1 MTALGLFASSW
12 VAEETKTIKT
22 LGSASKQKQK
32 KCRRRRNIYISP
44 VPLSNI
50 RTPSSLSNIHAGHE
64 GESRQIATKNAA
76 VITQKEGCAGRILL
90 FNIRCGSISE
100 RQPWKHGFGR

>member
-32 KCRRRRNIYISP
+32 K
-44 VPLSNI
+44 
-50 RTPSSLSNIHAGHE
+50 TPTTEHIHIPCSLVRHSH
-64 GESRQIATKNAA
+64 SFFL
-76 VITQKEGCAGRILL
+76 V
-90 FNIRCGSISE
+90 
-100 RQPWKHGFGR
+100 